1 VFFSLPPW
9 RCNLLAHWFALA
21 TLNR

>member
-9 RCNLLAHWFALA
+9 RCNLLAHGFALA